1 MNILGIVRNGGESL
15 TATLLR
21 IEQLRAHLKS
31 SRVIIATNDNSD
43 NTDDILQD
51 YAAKNA
57 GVDVLFLDSMAELF
71 DERVERIAAARNAVL
86 EHLFATNPVHPL
98 TLVLDMDGP
107 NTRLEPSQVLKAA
120 ARQVPHWDAVFAN
133 SLPAY
138 YDLYAL
144 RCAGWCEQDPWR
156 ELTGLTRPRMLRSV
170 WWRRMQRKIIYNRQ
184 YSIPT
189 DGPLIEVESAFGGL
203 GLYKTE
209 ALRGATYQPRDETGQ
224 ITCEHATLH
233 HSLRSAGKRL
243 FIDPGLMTLAQTEHM
258 GPGSGK
264 RIPKK
269 LLQ

>member
-1 MNILGIVRNGGESL
+1 MNILGVVRNGGESL
-15 TATLLR
+15 TETLLR
-21 IEQLRAHLKS
+21 IEQLRAQLDS

-51 YAAKNA
+51 YAAMSA
-57 GVDVLFLDSMAELF
+57 GVDILFLDSMAGLF
-71 DERVERIAAARNAVL
+71 EERVERIAAARNTVL
-86 EHLFATNPVHPL
+86 EHLLTSSPIHPL

-107 NTRLEPSQVLKAA
+107 NTQMDPIQVLNAA
-120 ARQVPHWDAVFAN
+120 VRQVPQWDAVFAN

-156 ELTGLTRPRMLRSV
+156 ELAALKRPRMFRSV
-170 WWRRMQRKIIYNRQ
+170 WWRRMQRKIIYSRQ
-184 YSIPT
+184 YSMPPDT
-189 DGPLIEVESAFGGL
+189 PMIEVDSAFGGL

-209 ALRGATYQPRDETGQ
+209 ALHGATYRPRDETGHV
-224 ITCEHATLH
+224 TCEHTTLH
-233 HSLRSAGKRL
+233 LSLRNAGKRL
-243 FIDPGLMTLAQTEHM
+243 FIDPGLTALAQTEHM